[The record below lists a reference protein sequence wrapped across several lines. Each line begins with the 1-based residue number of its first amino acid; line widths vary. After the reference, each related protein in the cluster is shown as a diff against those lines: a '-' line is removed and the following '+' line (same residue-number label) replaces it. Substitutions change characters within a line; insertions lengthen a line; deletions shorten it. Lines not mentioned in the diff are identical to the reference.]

1 MVTKRGFAM
10 SSSKRRP
17 LFVLAAATLLATGT
31 TGGYASALEPGASGS
46 GSVGSVDVTID
57 GTPVQQDPIAP
68 CDVDGVPTDESDKV
82 TVGDVATFYG
92 GETTCTRT
100 EDEEAEVTV
109 SGEAFVTDVLRDWG
123 GPRIRLSG
131 YDVSCRTSAN
141 GSSGMVE
148 LRGIRGI
155 EVPEEIEPNHTITIP
170 GATADAAPIAKVVLN
185 EFVTPEPPDG
195 SMRLNAMRIELYPDG
210 NPAGSGSIVV
220 GSVACDPFGG

>member
-1 MVTKRGFAM
+1 YFRPAHGRCLQVMVTKRGFAM

-68 CDVDGVPTDESDKV
+68 CAGAE
-82 TVGDVATFYG
+82 GAGAG
-92 GETTCTRT
+92 G
-100 EDEEAEVTV
+100 
-109 SGEAFVTDVLRDWG
+109 AFVTDVLRDWG
-123 GPRIRLSG
+123 GPRTRLSG

-185 EFVTPEPPDG
+185 
-195 SMRLNAMRIELYPDG
+195 
-210 NPAGSGSIVV
+210 
-220 GSVACDPFGG
+220 